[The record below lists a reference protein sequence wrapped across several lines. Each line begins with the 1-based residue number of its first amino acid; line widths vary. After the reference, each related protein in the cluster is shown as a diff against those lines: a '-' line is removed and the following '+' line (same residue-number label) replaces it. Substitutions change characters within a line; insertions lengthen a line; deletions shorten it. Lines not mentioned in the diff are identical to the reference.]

1 MQYKLWQTKPE
12 DNDTMK
18 KMRCI
23 IIDNYDSFTYN
34 LVHLLRELGTDVVVK
49 HNDDISLE
57 EIDNYDRI
65 VLSPGPGIPSEAG
78 LMPNIIKHYAKT
90 KPILGVCLGHQAI
103 AEIFGGKIEKLPKV
117 FHGIETVIEVDN
129 QSKLFKNLP
138 TQMSVG
144 RYHSWIVSNNGFPKE
159 LKVIAKTSDGI
170 IMALRHRVYNV
181 YGIQFHPESVL
192 TPLGKDIVK
201 NWLSI

>member
-1 MQYKLWQTKPE
+1 
-12 DNDTMK
+12 MK

-34 LVHLLRELGTDVVVK
+34 LVHLLRELGADVVVK

-78 LMPNIIKHYAKT
+78 LMPDIIKHYAET

-103 AEIFGGKIEKLPKV
+103 AEIFGGKIEKLPEV

-138 TQMSVG
+138 TKLSVG
-144 RYHSWIVSNNGFPKE
+144 RYHSWIVSNNSFPKE

-170 IMALRHRVYNV
+170 IMALQHRVYNV

>member
-138 TQMSVG
+138 TQISVG

>member
-1 MQYKLWQTKPE
+1 
-12 DNDTMK
+12 MK

-34 LVHLLRELGTDVVVK
+34 LVHLLRELGADVIVK

-144 RYHSWIVSNNGFPKE
+144 RYHSWIVSNNSFPKE

>member
-1 MQYKLWQTKPE
+1 
-12 DNDTMK
+12 MK

-49 HNDDISLE
+49 HNDDILLE

-78 LMPNIIKHYAKT
+78 LMPNIIKYYAET

-103 AEIFGGKIEKLPKV
+103 AEIFGG
-117 FHGIETVIEVDN
+117 
-129 QSKLFKNLP
+129 
-138 TQMSVG
+138 
-144 RYHSWIVSNNGFPKE
+144 
-159 LKVIAKTSDGI
+159 
-170 IMALRHRVYNV
+170 
-181 YGIQFHPESVL
+181 
-192 TPLGKDIVK
+192 
-201 NWLSI
+201 

>member
-1 MQYKLWQTKPE
+1 
-12 DNDTMK
+12 MK

-78 LMPNIIKHYAKT
+78 LMPNIIKHYAET

-103 AEIFGGKIEKLPKV
+103 AEIFGGKIEKLPEV
-117 FHGIETVIEVDN
+117 FPGIETVIQVDN
-129 QSKLFKNLP
+129 QSKILKNLP

-144 RYHSWIVSNNGFPKE
+144 RYHSWIVSNNSFPKE

-170 IMALRHRVYNV
+170 IMALQHRVYNV